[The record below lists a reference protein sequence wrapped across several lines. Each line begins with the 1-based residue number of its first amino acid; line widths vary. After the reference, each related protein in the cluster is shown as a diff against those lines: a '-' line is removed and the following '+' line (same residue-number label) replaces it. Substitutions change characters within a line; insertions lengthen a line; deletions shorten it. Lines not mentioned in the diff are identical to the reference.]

1 MCDELIWSANCAYAG
16 SSEIDG
22 VPRKPVL
29 MSGRSARTARM
40 LSALKLCTT
49 SLLRTC
55 AGPSQP
61 SLLRTLRVSRSMPG

>member
-16 SSEIDG
+16 SSATDG

-29 MSGRSARTARM
+29 MSGRSACTVRTE
-40 LSALKLCTT
+40 SALKLWMT
-49 SLLRTC
+49 SLLRTW